1 MPVSRPE
8 IDVGPRMSDP
18 VASTMSE
25 LAATRKTSSEDLFDF
40 ARYCVDLRH
49 SVDRAEDPTIAIVGQ
64 DRCCLTMVD
73 FEPRLDRLR
82 PVVGAARKLAAAAN
96 VADLV
101 DLGPVVGLVI
111 AGTA

>member
-1 MPVSRPE
+1 MPRLPSRNRRRAE
-8 IDVGPRMSDP
+8 NVRSRR
-18 VASTMSE
+18 VE
-25 LAATRKTSSEDLFDF
+25 LCRTSQQREKTSSEDLFDF
-40 ARYCVDLRH
+40 ARDCVDLRH
-49 SVDRAEDPTIAIVGQ
+49 SVDRAEDPTIAIVWQ

-101 DLGPVVGLVI
+101 D
-111 AGTA
+111 